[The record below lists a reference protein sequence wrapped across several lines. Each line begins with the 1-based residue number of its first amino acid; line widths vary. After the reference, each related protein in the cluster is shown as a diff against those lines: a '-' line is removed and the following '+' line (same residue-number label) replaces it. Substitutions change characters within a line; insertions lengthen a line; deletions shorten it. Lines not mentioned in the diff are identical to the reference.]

1 MKVYRFKGTKKC
13 KRCGVEMNF
22 IHERKEFC
30 SPLCAMNY
38 KNNGKQKNGITLPFI
53 PDNLIVKS
61 KQKRRSWATISMG
74 VKSNDE

>member
-1 MKVYRFKGTKKC
+1 LRVNRYKGTSEC
-13 KRCGVEMNF
+13 KRCGGEMNYV
-22 IHERKEFC
+22 HERKEFC

-53 PDNLIVKS
+53 PDNLFVKP
-61 KQKRRSWATISMG
+61 KYKRKSWATISMG

>member
-1 MKVYRFKGTKKC
+1 
-13 KRCGVEMNF
+13 
-22 IHERKEFC
+22 
-30 SPLCAMNY
+30 MNY

-61 KQKRRSWATISMG
+61 KHKRRSWATISMG